1 VGISASRKDAIIW
14 AKNPLLAWWCHCL
27 YFLIRPWD
35 PSSLQYNLAA
45 GRFYCK
51 GYSELTLTYTRIK
64 NALRKFVFA
73 LIDFSKFEDLNCF
86 APCDRSPNLSAT
98 NFPPNFGQICTARY
112 PMISEFPQKKNAGC
126 RICRNCTTS
135 ERNLCQRYPNTRNS
149 IFLILV
155 RSTVARK
162 TTLKGHRPLANID

>member
-1 VGISASRKDAIIW
+1 MSASHFSIVLSK
-14 AKNPLLAWWCHCL
+14 
-27 YFLIRPWD
+27 LIRPWD

-51 GYSELTLTYTRIK
+51 GYSELTLTYTRMK

-112 PMISEFPQKKNAGC
+112 PMISEWPPQKNAGC

-135 ERNLCQRYPNTRNS
+135 EGNLCQREEPYFFASQNINGC
-149 IFLILV
+149 V
-155 RSTVARK
+155 KST
-162 TTLKGHRPLANID
+162 LLYYRPFVNND

>member
-1 VGISASRKDAIIW
+1 MHNCFSSSRDPILVIFDDMIEGLT
-14 AKNPLLAWWCHCL
+14 PLI
-27 YFLIRPWD
+27 IRPWD

-86 APCDRSPNLSAT
+86 APCDRSPNLAAT

-112 PMISEFPQKKNAGC
+112 PMISEWPQKK
-126 RICRNCTTS
+126 RR
-135 ERNLCQRYPNTRNS
+135 
-149 IFLILV
+149 V
-155 RSTVARK
+155 
-162 TTLKGHRPLANID
+162 

>member
-1 VGISASRKDAIIW
+1 MITNYKLLSDPAVGPKQLTISAR
-14 AKNPLLAWWCHCL
+14 
-27 YFLIRPWD
+27 R
-35 PSSLQYNLAA
+35 

-73 LIDFSKFEDLNCF
+73 RIDVSKFEDLNCF

-112 PMISEFPQKKNAGC
+112 PMISEWPQKNVGC

-135 ERNLCQRYPNTRNS
+135 EGNLCQREEPYFFASQKING
-149 IFLILV
+149 L
-155 RSTVARK
+155 RK
-162 TTLKGHRPLANID
+162 PRCLLWPVC